1 MDTQTA
7 LMIGAGALFCTL
19 AANRFLGERNYKQLS
34 PEDKVKLVDQF
45 SKHRSLATYIP
56 LGIMGLVILLG
67 RSSPGSFRWLFPVAV
82 AAILAVSIILQIVIL
97 RRLSTLGIPDDFVER
112 FRFQSIAVQTGNVI
126 ALSMFAYGIS
136 GGT

>member
-7 LMIGAGALFCTL
+7 LMVGAGALFFTL

-56 LGIMGLVILLG
+56 LGIMGLVVLLG

-97 RRLSTLGIPDDFVER
+97 RRLSTLGLPDDFVE
-112 FRFQSIAVQTGNVI
+112 RFQSIAVQTGNVI

-136 GGT
+136 GVT

>member
-7 LMIGAGALFCTL
+7 ITVGIGAFFCTL

-45 SKHRSLATYIP
+45 STHRSVATYFP
-56 LGIMGLVILLG
+56 LGIMGLVILVG
-67 RSSPGSFRWLFPVAV
+67 RANPATFRWLFPVGV
-82 AAILAVSIILQIVIL
+82 AAVLAVSIILQIIIL
-97 RRLSTLGIPDDFVER
+97 RRLDTLQLPDEFVSR

-126 ALSMFAYGIS
+126 ALSLFAYGIA
-136 GGT
+136 GVI